1 MRRFHYFYLASILV
15 VSGPGGAFAKEASAA
30 RLVDEAVE
38 DLELA
43 MKKEVREEQVSGLIG
58 LIGELEGTWGLV
70 FSSTSF

>member
-1 MRRFHYFYLASILV
+1 MRRFHYFYLASILI

-43 MKKEVREEQVSGLIG
+43 
-58 LIGELEGTWGLV
+58 
-70 FSSTSF
+70 